1 LSLIKS
7 EVTVKV
13 HLTKGAFMSFIAKL
27 KLVASKRERNLS
39 PIMLRRQKLATKIE
53 EQLQLARAQKNGTL
67 FAPKRLKTVTNEAGE
82 RVVVETTK
90 RVKEWFWKTSTNKI
104 NLSVRYG
111 SKTLFLNAKGA
122 NAIEL
127 GTQDE
132 LIETLALLQQVVIG
146 GELDEAINNASDK
159 LRAGFVK

>member
-1 LSLIKS
+1 
-7 EVTVKV
+7 
-13 HLTKGAFMSFIAKL
+13 MSFIAKL

-146 GELDEAINNASDK
+146 GELDEAINKASDK

>member
-1 LSLIKS
+1 
-7 EVTVKV
+7 
-13 HLTKGAFMSFIAKL
+13 MSVIAKL

-53 EQLQLARAQKNGTL
+53 EQLELARCQKNGTL
-67 FAPKRLKTVTNEAGE
+67 YAPKRLKTVTNEVGE

-90 RVKEWFWKTSTNKI
+90 RVKEWFWTTPNNKI

-111 SKTLFLNAKGA
+111 SKTLSLNGKGA

-146 GELDEAINNASDK
+146 GELDEAINNASEK
-159 LRAGFVK
+159 LKAGFVK

>member
-1 LSLIKS
+1 
-7 EVTVKV
+7 
-13 HLTKGAFMSFIAKL
+13 MSFIAKL
-27 KLVASKRERNLS
+27 KLVTSKRERNLS

-53 EQLQLARAQKNGTL
+53 EQVELARCQKNGTL
-67 FAPKRLKTVTNEAGE
+67 YAPKRLKTVTNEAGE

-90 RVKEWFWKTSTNKI
+90 RVKEWFWTTPNNKI

-111 SKTLFLNAKGA
+111 SKTLSLNGKGA

-146 GELDEAINNASDK
+146 GELDEAINNASEK
-159 LRAGFVK
+159 LKAGFVK